1 MTRKTWDRLE
11 FVVFIIFI
19 LACIALML
27 GVLFEHGCISVS
39 DQKPTILAKA
49 KVPVKEKCEA
59 KQTNMNLTLHWA
71 ALKGERNR

>member
-27 GVLFEHGCISVS
+27 GALFEYGCISVS
-39 DQKPTILAKA
+39 DQKPITLAKA

-59 KQTNMNLTLHWA
+59 KQTHVNLTLHWA
-71 ALKGERNR
+71 ALKKDRTQ